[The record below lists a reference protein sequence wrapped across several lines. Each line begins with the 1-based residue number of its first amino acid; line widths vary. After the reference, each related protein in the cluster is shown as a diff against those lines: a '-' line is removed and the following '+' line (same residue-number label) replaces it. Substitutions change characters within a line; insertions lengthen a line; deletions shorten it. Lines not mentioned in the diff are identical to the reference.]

1 MAKYTNDYFNKFILE
16 KDLQERILA
25 EKPVPLNL
33 PPSRKMDE
41 FMRNMIFEKR
51 AGSLEVAAHSNLVKL
66 QQKLLDVMGPLSN
79 VSTIVETASNSCFKQ
94 EKSHYLKFLQI

>member
-1 MAKYTNDYFNKFILE
+1 MAKYTNDYFNKYILE

-33 PPSRKMDE
+33 SPSRKMDE

-79 VSTIVETASNSCFKQ
+79 VSTIVEKASNSCFKQ